1 MVLTMLSRTAGR
13 AALQAARAPP
23 GLGNMAVR
31 SICTTLPKLGGY
43 DYNLGWP
50 GSRIRNPD
58 PEGYNDVAP
67 PMGFGWWALIV
78 TSVSCFFWGNT
89 YDHSRGIKVAIGL
102 FGPNMPI

>member
-1 MVLTMLSRTAGR
+1 MVLTLLSRTAGR
-13 AALQAARAPP
+13 AALQAARAPSA
-23 GLGNMAVR
+23 LGNTAVR
-31 SICTTLPKLGGY
+31 SICTTQPKLGGY

-50 GSRIRNPD
+50 GSRIKNPD